1 MSKIIKTI
9 LTPAL
14 KLWLNSQVEKLEA
27 LNLFIEGNDYQ
38 ILNGYLPEVTLSS
51 YRLIYKG
58 LSLEE
63 IKLKVND
70 VRINIG
76 QILRGQSLKL
86 LEDIR
91 ISGKV
96 AISNESL
103 KASIPSNILQD
114 GVKYLLNTL
123 LKNQEF
129 TEFFQKINIM
139 DSQLEEIYIDYSHI
153 TIQIAFLYKDAVQS
167 ITIKMK
173 PNIVSPQILSLKE
186 VEIKSLSEEIVC
198 LNEEILIDLGQD
210 ININQISLDNG
221 KLFCQCELKI
231 YS

>member
-1 MSKIIKTI
+1 
-9 LTPAL
+9 
-14 KLWLNSQVEKLEA
+14 
-27 LNLFIEGNDYQ
+27 
-38 ILNGYLPEVTLSS
+38 
-51 YRLIYKG
+51 
-58 LSLEE
+58 
-63 IKLKVND
+63 
-70 VRINIG
+70 
-76 QILRGQSLKL
+76 
-86 LEDIR
+86 
-91 ISGKV
+91 
-96 AISNESL
+96 
-103 KASIPSNILQD
+103 
-114 GVKYLLNTL
+114 
-123 LKNQEF
+123 
-129 TEFFQKINIM
+129 M

-221 KLFCQCELKI
+221 KLFCQCELNI